1 MNEGLVPVL
10 VPPDHTRCQALEH
23 NGYNFMT
30 LGGRPGYLQCERL
43 PRYIGTEAKA
53 GPDGLIGSMSI
64 CEEHAFA
71 MVKQLGEGFTVFAPI
86 NQDAPE

>member
-1 MNEGLVPVL
+1 MSDTVL
-10 VPPDHTRCQALEH
+10 IPPDHNCCDTYEH

-30 LGGRPGYLQCERL
+30 LGGRPAMERCKRL
-43 PRYIGTEAKA
+43 PRYIGTEAKP
-53 GPDGLIGSMSI
+53 GPDGLIGSMSF

-71 MVKQLGEGFTVFAPI
+71 AVKQLGEGFTVFVPI